1 MIARYPLA
9 FVAGY
14 YFAVPFV
21 ETYHNLKTIKK
32 MAFRPKPTAVESDS
46 PAPRSAWDA
55 TLHKSSNKRD
65 VRISPALSK
74 KYP

>member
-46 PAPRSAWDA
+46 PATRSAWDA
-55 TLHKSSNKRD
+55 TLHESSNKRD